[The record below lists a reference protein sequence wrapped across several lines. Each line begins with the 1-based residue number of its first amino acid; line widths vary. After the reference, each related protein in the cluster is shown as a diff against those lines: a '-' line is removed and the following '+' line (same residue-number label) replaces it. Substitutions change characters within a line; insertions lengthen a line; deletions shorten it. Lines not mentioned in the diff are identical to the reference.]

1 MLTLNKRIEEL
12 LGTGLSVK
20 TITEKLGITFD
31 KLCEELN
38 EHPELLNRMKSLYPK
53 YDFTVKP
60 KKTQTTRKK
69 QPKVVHEDVE
79 SREKLEDSENG
90 IIREGQN

>member
-1 MLTLNKRIEEL
+1 MLTLNKQIEEL

-38 EHPELLNRMKSLYPK
+38 EHPEILNRMKSLYPK
-53 YDFTVKP
+53 YDFTVNP
-60 KKTQTTRKK
+60 KKEKTTRKK
-69 QPKVVHEDVE
+69 QPKVVYEDIKNSETVVE
-79 SREKLEDSENG
+79 EDAS
-90 IIREGQN
+90 I

>member
-38 EHPELLNRMKSLYPK
+38 KHPELLNRMKSLYPK
-53 YDFTVKP
+53 YDFSVKP
-60 KKTQTTRKK
+60 KKTQTVRKK
-69 QPKVVHEDVE
+69 QPKVVYEDIKNSETVV
-79 SREKLEDSENG
+79 KEDAS
-90 IIREGQN
+90 I

>member
-20 TITEKLGITFD
+20 TITERLGITFD

-38 EHPELLNRMKSLYPK
+38 EHPELLNRMKALYPK
-53 YDFTVKP
+53 YDFTCHA
-60 KKTQTTRKK
+60 KKEKTRDKK
-69 QPKVVHEDVE
+69 QPKEAREDIINSETVVKEDA
-79 SREKLEDSENG
+79 S
-90 IIREGQN
+90 I

>member
-1 MLTLNKRIEEL
+1 MLTLNKQIEEL
-12 LGTGLSVK
+12 LGIGLSVN

-53 YDFTVKP
+53 YDFSIKP
-60 KKTQTTRKK
+60 KKAQTVRKK
-69 QPKVVHEDVE
+69 QPKVVYEDVE

-90 IIREGQN
+90 VIREGQN